1 MRIVVLGAGALGS
14 IIAALLTRSGED
26 VVLLA
31 RGARA
36 EFLQE
41 SGVTISGLVED
52 NVAVAIATDPAE
64 LRAAELLVVTPKT
77 YDTETAL
84 TPLNPELFDTVLSV
98 QNGVVKND
106 QLVSHFGAERTIGC
120 IATISGEVLADGSV
134 TFTQNQAFHLGELPS
149 GVTPR
154 VDRLVDCFKQAGI
167 AALPNAS
174 IHNGEWSKFIAWQ
187 PLMALS
193 VITRLTTGKI
203 CADSHSAMFA
213 ISMIREIAAIAQ
225 AIGVEVGD
233 SGPLPAASIIAGSDQ
248 QALTMLTN
256 MGERLLKGAPN
267 HRMSALQDLE
277 RGKRLEVDQTLG
289 YLVDLAQKLNVEI
302 SVVRQAW
309 QLVKSIDRFN
319 H

>member
-14 IIAALLTRSGED
+14 IIATLLARSGED

-36 EFLQE
+36 EFLQKN
-41 SGVTISGLVED
+41 GVTISGLVED
-52 NVAVAIATDPAE
+52 KVAVTITTEPAE
-64 LRAAELLVVTPKT
+64 LKTADLLVVTPKT

-84 TPLNPELFDTVLSV
+84 APINPELFDAVLSV

-106 QLVSHFGAERTIGC
+106 QLASHFGAERTIGC
-120 IATISGEVLADGSV
+120 IATISGEVMADGSV
-134 TFTQNQAFHLGELPS
+134 AFTQNQAFHLGELPS
-149 GVTPR
+149 GVSPR
-154 VDRLVDCFKQAGI
+154 IDRLVDCFKQAGI
-167 AALPNAS
+167 AALPNAT

-193 VITRLTTGKI
+193 VITRLQTGKI
-203 CADSHSAMFA
+203 CADPHSAMFA
-213 ISMIREIAAIAQ
+213 ISMIRESAAIAQ
-225 AIGVEVGD
+225 AIGVELDD

-248 QALTMLTN
+248 QALTMLRTV
-256 MGERLLKGAPN
+256 GEKLLKGAPN

-289 YLVDLAQKLNVEI
+289 YLVDLARQHGVAV
-302 SVVRQAW
+302 SAVRQAW
-309 QLVKSIDRFN
+309 QLVKTIDTFN